1 MMTLP
6 IHFTLAAVLSASPF
20 ALSPV
25 PPAAAPAAATARP
38 TLENVSSRTVELTQT
53 VTLKDIPTGAKQ
65 VRLWVPIPSDAP
77 HQRVLDRTVVDAP
90 RGWRLVPQSD
100 GRGDMLYVELA
111 NPTSPT
117 AAVTVKATVE
127 RLGVAAPLQG
137 MASDSLASPPIN
149 ASLFTDELNTRAPLM
164 TADERAKALA
174 EKAVGD
180 ETDPARVAYLLLQAV
195 ADAADHYSK
204 DPSKP
209 TCGRGAA
216 DDCLDHGGG
225 CCTDLHSLFIAMAR
239 EKGIPARIEY
249 GYRLM
254 PQRADSAAP
263 YDPGYRCWV
272 EYFVP
277 GAGWIPTD
285 IVAADAAPADHPNR
299 FGSLSDTKLWLW
311 SGRSF
316 ELTPAAKA
324 GRIDTMISGWAE
336 IDGVAVDPLPAKDGS
351 PSKLG
356 RTVQFHVVS
365 ETPPKGPRLPE

>member
-6 IHFTLAAVLSASPF
+6 IQLTLAAILSASPT
-20 ALSPV
+20 AVSPV
-25 PPAAAPAAATARP
+25 PPPSAPASAAAKP
-38 TLENVSSRTVELTQT
+38 TLEIVSSRTVDLTQT
-53 VTLKDIPTGAKQ
+53 VTLRDIPAGAKR
-65 VRLWVPIPSDAP
+65 VRLWVPIPSDAAN
-77 HQRVLDRTVVDAP
+77 QRVLDRAVVDAP
-90 RGWRLVPQSD
+90 PGWRLVPQAE

-117 AAVTVKATVE
+117 ATVTVRATVE
-127 RLGVAAPLQG
+127 RLGVAAPLRG
-137 MASDSLASPPIN
+137 MASDSLAAPPIDAN
-149 ASLFTDELNTRAPLM
+149 LFTDELNTRAPLM

-174 EKAVGD
+174 DKSVGD

-204 DPSKP
+204 DSSKP

-216 DDCLDHGGG
+216 EDCLDHGGG

-239 EKGIPARIEY
+239 AKGVPARIEY

-254 PQRADSAAP
+254 PQRADSEKP

-272 EYFVP
+272 ECFVP
-277 GAGWIPTD
+277 GSGWIPTD
-285 IVAADAAPADHPNR
+285 VVAADAAPADHPNR

-316 ELTPAAKA
+316 ELTPAADA

-336 IDGVAVDPLPAKDGS
+336 IDGVAVDPLPAKDGT

-356 RTVQFHVVS
+356 RTVQFRVLS